1 MPPWSFRNSNKQT
14 KETGN
19 NKKIKIYLALKK
31 RKKETGIV
39 GRTLGH
45 LMELRLA
52 KPPSLE
58 EGQGSSG
65 GFSGGVHSPLPLGQC
80 RSAGF

>member
-19 NKKIKIYLALKK
+19 NKKNKKIKIYLALKK

-58 EGQGSSG
+58 EGQGSSR
-65 GFSGGVHSPLPLGQC
+65 GFSS
-80 RSAGF
+80 